1 VREEKRNGKRK
12 RKGEGESRAGA
23 AMVAVALDGRA
34 SAGVIFLLGA
44 QPPARDR
51 TERGRDRVTLGFG
64 RFGSF

>member
-12 RKGEGESRAGA
+12 SKGEGESQAGA
-23 AMVAVALDGRA
+23 AMVAVAVNGRA
-34 SAGVIFLLGA
+34 PAGVVFLPGA